1 MSLKLDHVGHVVK
14 DFNTAM
20 DFYKNK
26 LGLEPDKTMEFS
38 EFGSKMAFY
47 KFAGTEIE
55 LIYPGSGGKGPAA
68 QCLRE
73 RGEGIFH
80 MSLRVDDYDAEIKT
94 WKNKGFTVD
103 EFCNEGGGMRARL
116 AFLRPEE
123 THGLYIEF
131 IKEEKI

>member
-14 DFNTAM
+14 DFNSAL
-20 DFYKNK
+20 DFYKKK
-26 LGLEPDKTMEFS
+26 LGLEPYKTMEFH
-38 EFGSKMAFY
+38 EFGSRMAFF

-55 LIYPGSGGKGPAA
+55 LIDPGGGQGPAA

-73 RGEGIFH
+73 RGEGLFH
-80 MSLRVDDYDAEIKT
+80 LSLQVDDYEAEIKK
-94 WKNKGFTVD
+94 WKGRGFTVD
-103 EFCNEGGGMRARL
+103 EMSNEAGGMRARL